1 MPTLTRQEIDE
12 YLVGSASNARLNPQ
26 NAKQAVGEAVGQVR
40 RDRRRTKEQSETL
53 IREFLFAQKEA
64 VVFLDICDHLGRRPS
79 PILRQIV
86 EQMVERGELTVEQ
99 DFGAGPL
106 IARNLYRVNR

>member
-1 MPTLTRQEIDE
+1 MPSFSMNDLMNSVVGRASDAHQKPQKLQE
-12 YLVGSASNARLNPQ
+12 VR
-26 NAKQAVGEAVGQVR
+26 GEVVGQVR

-53 IREFLFAQKEA
+53 IREFLLSQSEN
-64 VVFLDICDHLGRRPS
+64 VVFLDICDHLERRPS
-79 PILRQIV
+79 PALRRIL
-86 EQMVERGELTVEQ
+86 EEMVASGEVIMEQ